1 MIAACIA
8 AQITQPHLVL
18 LTASLAYDNDEYHS
32 DFNPTENAAEEA
44 KAVDSAMGRLVIAIL
59 NGTVPTHAVGPSWSN
74 SVEGRVPD
82 LCPALNA
89 EFQLALHALEQA
101 YTERNVHKG
110 NLLSSI
116 RQYISNC
123 HKTNTASWMTIQQL
137 SLNQWRA
144 PSWAE
149 KLKYDPRTGMVKPMG
164 VTKEEDQNQRAQ
176 EEKDG
181 PTKQPRLLLG
191 ISNYLGLTVNSVPNP
206 CLGIISSPRHEDH
219 PLMWIEWAAKVTR
232 FRRFASLFKEKK
244 KEKGNAKAPPEDTEH
259 CTRQRCGQIITMGL
273 TDLPTPSWDAIEFS
287 PAVDEMECVK
297 HLASRGVTTTE
308 VCDTSQYAYTWLKH
322 SDDNEQDMQMCIF
335 INTYGEQARHRPES
349 QPWLDNLTYTYN
361 SGFVRWMPVLPAAE
375 MTLCVVSKPSTSTI
389 KGGTVTL
396 SLTGTGTPSLQPH
409 NMAVPPATTI
419 AGNAP
424 AGDIPDENV
433 DMEEPHDEEDPS
445 HIMETDTT

>member
-1 MIAACIA
+1 
-8 AQITQPHLVL
+8 
-18 LTASLAYDNDEYHS
+18 
-32 DFNPTENAAEEA
+32 
-44 KAVDSAMGRLVIAIL
+44 
-59 NGTVPTHAVGPSWSN
+59 
-74 SVEGRVPD
+74 
-82 LCPALNA
+82 
-89 EFQLALHALEQA
+89 
-101 YTERNVHKG
+101 
-110 NLLSSI
+110 
-116 RQYISNC
+116 
-123 HKTNTASWMTIQQL
+123 MTIQQL

-191 ISNYLGLTVNSVPNP
+191 ISNHLGLTVNSVPNP
-206 CLGIISSPRHEDH
+206 RLGIISSPRHEDH

-232 FRRFASLFKEKK
+232 FRRFAPLFKEKK
-244 KEKGNAKAPPEDTEH
+244 KEKGNAKTPPEDTEH
-259 CTRQRCGQIITMGL
+259 CTHQRCGKIITMGIITQMRRYNELIAQGGL
-273 TDLPTPSWDAIEFS
+273 TDLPTPSWDTIEFS
-287 PAVDEMECVK
+287 PAVDEMECTK
-297 HLASRGVTTTE
+297 HLTSQGVTTTK

-322 SDDNEQDMQMCIF
+322 SDDNEQDMQTHIF
-335 INTYGEQARHRPES
+335 INTYREQARHQPES
-349 QPWLDNLTYTYN
+349 QPWPDNLTYTYN
-361 SGFVRWMPVLPAAE
+361 SGFVRWMPVLPATE
-375 MTLCVVSKPSTSTI
+375 MTRSVISKPSTSTI

-409 NMAVPPATTI
+409 NMAVPPTTTI

-424 AGDIPDENV
+424 TGDIPDKNV